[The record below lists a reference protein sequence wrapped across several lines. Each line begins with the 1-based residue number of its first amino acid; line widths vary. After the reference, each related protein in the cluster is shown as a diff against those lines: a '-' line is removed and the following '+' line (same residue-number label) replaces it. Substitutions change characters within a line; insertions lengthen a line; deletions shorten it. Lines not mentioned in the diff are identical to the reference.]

1 MISVHGTKN
10 HLMKNN
16 MNRNVIKA
24 VTITNWLLLVLNIVL
39 PFTGAITRNWVDT
52 SLWTVLSIVWT
63 TIWVDDLTKD
73 NKKDNG

>member
-1 MISVHGTKN
+1 
-10 HLMKNN
+10 MKNN

>member
-1 MISVHGTKN
+1 
-10 HLMKNN
+10 

-24 VTITNWLLLVLNIVL
+24 VTITSWLFLVLHIVL

-73 NKKDNG
+73 NNAYFIKL

>member
-1 MISVHGTKN
+1 
-10 HLMKNN
+10 

-24 VTITNWLLLVLNIVL
+24 VTITSWLFLVLHIVL